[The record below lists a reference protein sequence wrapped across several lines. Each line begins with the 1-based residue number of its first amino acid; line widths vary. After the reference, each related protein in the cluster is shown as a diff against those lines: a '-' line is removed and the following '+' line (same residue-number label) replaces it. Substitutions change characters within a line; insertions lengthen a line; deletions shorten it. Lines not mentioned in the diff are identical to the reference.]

1 MPRKPRHCPPGQ
13 VVHVCNRAVNRSQMF
28 FCEFDYR
35 EVIKVLAEA
44 IQKYPVDLFAYCL
57 MPNHWH
63 LLLRGRKPHA
73 ISKMLHW
80 FSTKQSVRWRKMTQ
94 TTGAGAVYQN
104 RFRSHLVI
112 GGDAFLAVARYIERN
127 PVSANLIRSPLHWK
141 WSSASPE
148 SQIPIDTWPVPKPKG
163 WAKYIE
169 QQIDEETL
177 RQIHISKRS
186 CEPFGDEAKCK
197 GSDPGSD
204 PTPVPSFG
212 PLIGNRCA

>member
-63 LLLRGRKPHA
+63 LLLRGRKTHA

-127 PVSANLIRSPLHWK
+127 PVSANLIRSPLHLK
-141 WSSASPE
+141 GGQSISNNKLTRKRFAKSISPRGRV
-148 SQIPIDTWPVPKPKG
+148 SHLAMRRNVK
-163 WAKYIE
+163 
-169 QQIDEETL
+169 
-177 RQIHISKRS
+177 
-186 CEPFGDEAKCK
+186 
-197 GSDPGSD
+197 
-204 PTPVPSFG
+204 V
-212 PLIGNRCA
+212 

>member
-13 VVHVCNRAVNRSQMF
+13 VVHVCNRAVHRSQMF
-28 FCEFDYR
+28 FHEFDYR

-44 IQKYPVDLFAYCL
+44 LQKYPVDLFAYCL

-63 LLLRGRKPHA
+63 LLLRARKPFA

-112 GGDAFLAVARYIERN
+112 GGNAFLAVARYIERN
-127 PVSANLIRSPLHWK
+127 PVSANLSSSPLHWK

-148 SQIPIDTWPVPKPKG
+148 NQIPIDSWPFPKPKA
-163 WAKYIE
+163 WAKFLE
-169 QQIDEETL
+169 QQVDEETL
-177 RQIHISKRS
+177 RQIRISKRS
-186 CEPFGDEAKCK
+186 CEPFGEGECK

-204 PTPVPSFG
+204 PTPVPSSG
-212 PLIGNRCA
+212 SLVGDRRA